1 MEDKAM
7 VITRC
12 TASLCGRLLSD
23 ARQSSEIRSIA
34 GSLLSQYGDQD
45 AKHTSIRVTEIA
57 RQILRHN
64 SNIVFKK
71 LAILAIARG

>member
-1 MEDKAM
+1 MLISFE
-7 VITRC
+7 

-23 ARQSSEIRSIA
+23 ARQEHEIRSIA

-57 RQILRHN
+57 QQVLRHN
-64 SNIVFKK
+64 SNIVLKK